1 MRAWVCTQLSGE
13 DGLSFEEQMTPVCGA
28 GQVQIRTRAVALN
41 YPDVLITRG
50 LYQLKQEPPFV
61 PGSELAGEVV
71 AVGAGVRDIEV
82 GQRVLAMTGFGAFA
96 EEVVATPP
104 MQQVMQIPDR
114 MSFEE
119 AAAFNM
125 VYGTAMHGLEQRG
138 CLQPGETVL
147 VLGAAGGCGGAAVQV
162 AKAMGA
168 KVIAGASSHAKCEQA
183 RRAGADAVINYS
195 VQDLR
200 ERALELTGGRG
211 VDMVFDPV
219 GDKLF
224 RPAIRSLGWNGR
236 YLVVGFAGGDIPQ
249 LGVNYT
255 IMKSVSVVGVA
266 YGMSAANDPAMN
278 QGNFMQLFE
287 WYDQGLIRPMIGGRY
302 VCDELPDA
310 LRQMHAGEAVGKSV
324 VSFGY

>member
-1 MRAWVCTQLSGE
+1 MRAWVCTELTGE
-13 DGLSFEEQMTPVCGA
+13 DGLSFEEHMEPVCGP
-28 GQVQIRTRAVALN
+28 GQVQVKTKAVALN

-50 LYQLKQEPPFV
+50 KYQLKQDPPFV
-61 PGSELAGEVV
+61 PGSELA
-71 AVGAGVRDIEV
+71 
-82 GQRVLAMTGFGAFA
+82 
-96 EEVVATPP
+96 EEVVVSPP
-104 MQQVMQIPDR
+104 MQQVMAIPGR
-114 MSFEE
+114 MSYEE

-125 VYGTAMHGLEQRG
+125 VHGTAMHGLEQRG
-138 CLQPGETVL
+138 FLQPGETVL

-162 AKAMGA
+162 ANAMGA
-168 KVIAGASSHAKCEQA
+168 KVIAGASSQTKCEKA
-183 RRAGADAVINYS
+183 REAGADAVINYG

-200 ERALELTGGRG
+200 ERALELTKGRG

-224 RPAIRSLGWNGR
+224 RPAIRSLAWNGR
-236 YLVVGFAGGDIPQ
+236 YLVVGFAGGDIPE

-266 YGMSAANDPAMN
+266 YGMSAAKDPAMN
-278 QGNFMQLFE
+278 MGNFMQLFE
-287 WYDQGLIRPMIGGRY
+287 WYEQGLIKPMIGGRY

-310 LRQMHAGEAVGKSV
+310 LREMYAGDAVGKSV

>member
-1 MRAWVCTQLSGE
+1 MELRAQGRRILIDAGV
-13 DGLSFEEQMTPVCGA
+13 DGLSFEEHMEPVCGP
-28 GQVQIRTRAVALN
+28 GQVQVKTKAVALN

-50 LYQLKQEPPFV
+50 KYQLKQDPPFV
-61 PGSELAGEVV
+61 PGSELA
-71 AVGAGVRDIEV
+71 
-82 GQRVLAMTGFGAFA
+82 
-96 EEVVATPP
+96 EEVVVSPP
-104 MQQVMQIPDR
+104 MQQVMAIPGR
-114 MSFEE
+114 MSYEE

-138 CLQPGETVL
+138 FLQPGETVL

-162 AKAMGA
+162 ANAMGA
-168 KVIAGASSHAKCEQA
+168 KVIAGASSQTKCEKA
-183 RRAGADAVINYS
+183 REAGADAVINYG

-200 ERALELTGGRG
+200 ERALELTKGRG

-224 RPAIRSLGWNGR
+224 RPAIRSLAWNGR
-236 YLVVGFAGGDIPQ
+236 YLVVGFAGGDIPE

-266 YGMSAANDPAMN
+266 YGMSAAKDPAMN
-278 QGNFMQLFE
+278 MGNFMQLFE
-287 WYDQGLIRPMIGGRY
+287 WYEQGLIKPMIGGRY

-310 LRQMHAGEAVGKSV
+310 LREMYAGDAVGKSV